1 MGCGGSKEVTPGAPG
16 AGAGAGGVKTVTAG
30 SDAQGGSATRQAGGG
45 APAKEQ
51 PANLTSKY
59 ELGKTLGSGSFAT
72 ARVATN
78 RETGAKVAIK
88 TLMRNH
94 DNFDKDLLEHEI
106 AVMKK
111 LDNEYCI
118 RLLEVMEDSKAVHLV
133 EELATGGELFDRI
146 VEIKHFSEA
155 DCAKVI
161 KQVILGIAH
170 MHSLGAC
177 HRDLKPE
184 NLLMLSG
191 DKNDEGYMKVK
202 IADFGLSSLRPVQ
215 DASMSTVCGT
225 PDYLAPEV
233 IMIAAEGPRSRRKYD
248 AKVDVWAVGVICYT
262 MICGYPPFWSENMAE
277 MLHLIKHGEY
287 TFDGPS
293 WATVTQETK
302 DFVAFLLTTDPK
314 KRPTSEEALKHPFL
328 NSASL
333 SSTSLDNTGH
343 LKQYVESRRT
353 GKIFRIVRV
362 ITRMEIASR
371 RMSLAEGG
379 STPGASAIGGNASGN
394 QSGDEEKGGDAKQ
407 DDSAPSANPPEQ
419 QD

>member
-1 MGCGGSKEVTPGAPG
+1 MGCGGSKEITPGAPAGGG
-16 AGAGAGGVKTVTAG
+16 AVGVKTVEAP
-30 SDAQGGSATRQAGGG
+30 SDSQGSARHGGG
-45 APAKEQ
+45 AAPAKEQ
-51 PANLTSKY
+51 PATLTSKY

-72 ARVATN
+72 ARVATSK
-78 RETGAKVAIK
+78 ETGQKVAVK

-118 RLLEVMEDSKAVHLV
+118 RLIEVMEDSKAVHLV

-161 KQVILGIAH
+161 KQVMMGIAH

-191 DKNDEGYMKVK
+191 DKKDDGYMKVK

-233 IMIAAEGPRSRRKYD
+233 IMIAAEGPRSRRRYD
-248 AKVDVWAVGVICYT
+248 AKVDVWAVGVISYT

-302 DFVAFLLTTDPK
+302 DFVSFLLTTDPK
-314 KRPTSEEALKHPFL
+314 KRPTSEECLKHPFL
-328 NSASL
+328 TSSQL
-333 SSTSLDNTGH
+333 SSSALDNQGH

-353 GKIFRIVRV
+353 GKIFRLVRV
-362 ITRMEIASR
+362 ITRMEIQAR
-371 RMSLAEGG
+371 NMAG
-379 STPGASAIGGNASGN
+379 STTN
-394 QSGDEEKGGDAKQ
+394 QGEEAAAEAAQ
-407 DDSAPSANPPEQ
+407 DDSRAPNANPPEGGE
-419 QD
+419 